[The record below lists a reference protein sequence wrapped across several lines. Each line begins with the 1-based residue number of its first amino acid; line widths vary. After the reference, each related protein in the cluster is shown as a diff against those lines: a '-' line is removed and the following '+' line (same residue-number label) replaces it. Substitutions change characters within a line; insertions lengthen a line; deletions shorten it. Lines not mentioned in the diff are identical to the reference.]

1 MDNTLF
7 NRYALALL
15 SVAKEENK
23 VEEYRLYLKEIKE
36 ALDNN
41 PTFIKLLGA
50 TNIKKS
56 DRYLIIEKIFAQYD
70 SNIVNFIKVILK
82 NNRSY
87 YLRKIIKETIFRF
100 DDYLNIEEGKL
111 VSATKLSEEQ
121 IHKIEKALKKTLQK
135 RIELRIIV
143 DESLIGGFKVYLKND
158 VYDASILRK
167 VHNLKKKLLNIKEE
181 NYEY

>member
-56 DRYLIIEKIFAQYD
+56 DRYLIIEKVFAQYD

-111 VSATKLSEEQ
+111 ISAAKLSEEQ
-121 IHKIEKALKKTLQK
+121 IHKIEKALEKTLQK

>member
-56 DRYLIIEKIFAQYD
+56 DRYLIIEKVFAQYD

-111 VSATKLSEEQ
+111 VSATKLSEEK
-121 IHKIEKALKKTLQK
+121 IHKIEKALEKTLQK

>member
-56 DRYLIIEKIFAQYD
+56 DRYLIIEKGHSRDGKFLYNYIVYEKQY
-70 SNIVNFIKVILK
+70 
-82 NNRSY
+82 
-87 YLRKIIKETIFRF
+87 T
-100 DDYLNIEEGKL
+100 
-111 VSATKLSEEQ
+111 Q
-121 IHKIEKALKKTLQK
+121 
-135 RIELRIIV
+135 
-143 DESLIGGFKVYLKND
+143 
-158 VYDASILRK
+158 K
-167 VHNLKKKLLNIKEE
+167 VHTEQPYIDN
-181 NYEY
+181 

>member
-50 TNIKKS
+50 TNIKNS
-56 DRYLIIEKIFAQYD
+56 DRYLIIEKVFAQYD

-121 IHKIEKALKKTLQK
+121 IHKIEKALGKTLQK

>member
-56 DRYLIIEKIFAQYD
+56 DRYLIIEKVFAQYD

-121 IHKIEKALKKTLQK
+121 IHKIEKALEKTWQK

>member
-56 DRYLIIEKIFAQYD
+56 DRYLIIEKVFDQYD

-121 IHKIEKALKKTLQK
+121 IHKIEKALEKTLQK
-135 RIELRIIV
+135 RI
-143 DESLIGGFKVYLKND
+143 F
-158 VYDASILRK
+158 
-167 VHNLKKKLLNIKEE
+167 LKKTTPGFREKKH
-181 NYEY
+181 

>member
-56 DRYLIIEKIFAQYD
+56 DRYLIIEKVFAQYD

-121 IHKIEKALKKTLQK
+121 IHKIEKALEKTLQT

>member
-56 DRYLIIEKIFAQYD
+56 DRYLIIEKVFAQYD

-82 NNRSY
+82 NNRTY

-121 IHKIEKALKKTLQK
+121 IHKIENALEKTLQK

>member
-1 MDNTLF
+1 MVELF
-7 NRYALALL
+7 N
-15 SVAKEENK
+15 
-23 VEEYRLYLKEIKE
+23 
-36 ALDNN
+36 
-41 PTFIKLLGA
+41 
-50 TNIKKS
+50 
-56 DRYLIIEKIFAQYD
+56 
-70 SNIVNFIKVILK
+70 
-82 NNRSY
+82 

-121 IHKIEKALKKTLQK
+121 IHKIEKALEKTLQK

>member
-56 DRYLIIEKIFAQYD
+56 DRYLIIEKVFAQYD

-111 VSATKLSEEQ
+111 VSAQPMHTTLK
-121 IHKIEKALKKTLQK
+121 HKIKPTYKDILQSK
-135 RIELRIIV
+135 
-143 DESLIGGFKVYLKND
+143 
-158 VYDASILRK
+158 
-167 VHNLKKKLLNIKEE
+167 
-181 NYEY
+181 

>member
-56 DRYLIIEKIFAQYD
+56 DRY
-70 SNIVNFIKVILK
+70 
-82 NNRSY
+82 
-87 YLRKIIKETIFRF
+87 
-100 DDYLNIEEGKL
+100 GK
-111 VSATKLSEEQ
+111 
-121 IHKIEKALKKTLQK
+121 
-135 RIELRIIV
+135 
-143 DESLIGGFKVYLKND
+143 
-158 VYDASILRK
+158 
-167 VHNLKKKLLNIKEE
+167 
-181 NYEY
+181 